1 MNKTS
6 PGYRL
11 VITAILFNAMIVSPS
26 FAASKAKVV
35 KPQMAGRTAVTPSN
49 TILNGTGAPKTSL
62 GINGDFYID
71 TKVMNFYGPKTNGHW
86 PIAINLRGRTGLTG
100 AAGTSGNN
108 GKSGANVLAAG
119 PQGSPGA
126 TGPKGDVGA
135 TGAKSE
141 IGATGAKGEIG
152 ASGSA
157 GLSGIKGDTGSPG
170 SAGSPGAKG
179 ETGASGFPGATGNAG
194 ANGVQGPIGA
204 TGLAGATGS
213 QGPIGAT
220 GLAGATGSQGPIGAT
235 GLAGATGLQGL
246 SGAQGLQ
253 GNPGATGAGGANGAT
268 GPSNLYVIPISIWT
282 LSTSSAGTGSDSVAF
297 GNLVAGKSYK
307 VSIIVHGVQRTAN
320 SYFGAELRLTSID
333 SSASYE
339 IAVIDNR
346 YYASSSYLHR
356 YTFIIEGTVVVGAT
370 NTSLVVRVIDGAG
383 VTGGVESMTLS
394 GRANLQLVGQVS

>member
-1 MNKTS
+1 
-6 PGYRL
+6 
-11 VITAILFNAMIVSPS
+11 
-26 FAASKAKVV
+26 V

-246 SGAQGLQ
+246 SGAQGLH
-253 GNPGATGAGGANGAT
+253 
-268 GPSNLYVIPISIWT
+268 LYVIPISIWT